1 MKTNE
6 ILPTGNIKL
15 GLSVNG
21 KKDLLNKMCEL
32 LARSGNVKDLN
43 KLKSEVAEREKLMT
57 TGIGGGV
64 ALPHAK
70 TNSVSGTIGAFA
82 RLKEP
87 VQFDSIDDIPVKY
100 VYLLAGREE
109 NTGNFLR
116 LLSKLARIMSD
127 EDYLLEID
135 KYHTTEEIFNFFVR
149 VEDEE

>member
-15 GLSVNG
+15 GLSANG

-70 TNSVSGTIGAFA
+70 TNSVNGIIGAFA

-87 VQFDSIDDIPVKY
+87 VQFDSIDDMPVKY